1 MHVRAQAMLAAAQ
14 TGAMIFTGL
23 GKDFSPHVGAARID
37 FTLGNLWAI
46 RNAVPKRPN
55 NRADRV
61 LMRFLLRRRAWRG
74 LGANRVSDHRVRRSR
89 VAIIRVAFDEG
100 VIDERG

>member
-1 MHVRAQAMLAAAQ
+1 MLAAAQ

-46 RNAVPKRPN
+46 RNAVPMRPN
-55 NRADRV
+55 QRGLIVPIV
-61 LMRFLLRRRAWRG
+61 LSMRFLLGCRAWRR
-74 LGANRVSDHRVRRSR
+74 LGANRVSGDCVRRSR
-89 VAIIRVAFDEG
+89 VAIIRIALDEC